1 MNHKMEEKPFESLAR
16 GLDKDLSSLMDPEEL
31 GGPKRAWRTP
41 LAPAFGLADLALG
54 MGTPSK
60 TAFAYQPFPS
70 LSDEFAKQIA
80 VFPLGSHVVINQF
93 GAFIPQSIFGTQTG
107 IAYKEEKLPD
117 GAISITV
124 HAKKSPTPLLKHP
137 QFGSARGLIKMS
149 DDFDE
154 PLEDFA
160 DYM

>member
-1 MNHKMEEKPFESLAR
+1 MEEKPFESLSR
-16 GLDKDLSSLMDPEEL
+16 GLDKDLSSLMATTEL
-31 GGPKRAWRTP
+31 VGPKRVLLAP
-41 LAPAFGLADLALG
+41 LAPAFGRVDLALG
-54 MGTPSK
+54 MGMPSK
-60 TAFAYQPFPS
+60 TAFAHQPLPS

-93 GAFIPQSIFGTQTG
+93 GAFIPQSIFGNQTD

-124 HAKKSPTPLLKHP
+124 HAKKTPIPLLKLP
-137 QFGSARGLIKMS
+137 QFGSARGKIRMS
-149 DDFDE
+149 NDFDE